1 MSHAIEADGK
11 AAAKTRVA
19 IAEDSVLLREGLVRL
34 LRDAGFD
41 VVGAAPDAAALLA
54 IVERQRPDVVVL
66 DIRMPPTHTD
76 EGIRLAAEI
85 RARDLRVAGE
95 RRIGVLLLSQYVEA
109 AYAYQL
115 IQSEAAGVGYLLKDR
130 LSDVAELT
138 DAIRRVAAGGT
149 AIDPSLVA
157 QLLGRRREKGPL
169 DDLTERERD
178 VLGLMGEGRSNQA
191 IADRLFVTSR
201 TVETHVANIF
211 GKLGLE
217 PEPDDHRRVLAVLTW
232 LRAR

>member
-1 MSHAIEADGK
+1 M
-11 AAAKTRVA
+11 TPTRLRVA
-19 IAEDSVLLREGLVRL
+19 IAEDSVLLREGLARL
-34 LRDAGFD
+34 LADAGFE
-41 VVGAAPDAAALLA
+41 VVGAVADAAGLLRLAERQAPDA
-54 IVERQRPDVVVL
+54 VVL

-85 RARDLRVAGE
+85 RAREALAAGG
-95 RRIGVLLLSQYVEA
+95 RRMGILLLSQYVEA

-115 IQSEAAGVGYLLKDR
+115 IQTEAAGVGYLLKDR
-130 LSDVAELT
+130 LSDMAQLT
-138 DAIRRVAAGGT
+138 EAIRRVAAGGT
-149 AIDPSLVA
+149 AIDPTLVA
-157 QLLGRRREKGPL
+157 QLLGRRRERGPL
-169 DDLTERERD
+169 DELTERERD
-178 VLGLMGEGRSNQA
+178 VLGLMAEGRSNQA
-191 IADRLFVTSR
+191 IADRLVVTPR

>member
-1 MSHAIEADGK
+1 MTDEQMPDAPPGARI
-11 AAAKTRVA
+11 RVA

-34 LRDAGFD
+34 LRDSGFD
-41 VVGAAPDAAALLA
+41 VAGAAPDAAGLLA
-54 IVERQRPDVVVL
+54 IVDAAQPDVVIL

-76 EGIRLAAEI
+76 EGIRLAATI
-85 RARDLRVAGE
+85 RARAG

-109 AYAYQL
+109 AYAYRL
-115 IQSEAAGVGYLLKDR
+115 ISTEAAGVGYLLKDR
-130 LSDVAELT
+130 LSDVAELA

-157 QLLGRRREKGPL
+157 ELLARRRERNPI
-169 DDLTERERD
+169 DELTERERE
-178 VLGLMGEGRSNQA
+178 VLALMGEGRSNQA
-191 IADRLFVTSR
+191 IADRLVVTPR

-211 GKLGLE
+211 GKLALE

>member
-1 MSHAIEADGK
+1 MTSPI
-11 AAAKTRVA
+11 RVA

-34 LRDAGFD
+34 LRDAGFE
-41 VVGAAPDAAALLA
+41 VAGAAPDAAGLLA
-54 IVERQRPDVVVL
+54 IVDTASPDVVIL

-76 EGIRLAAEI
+76 EGIRLAATI
-85 RARDLRVAGE
+85 RERKG

-109 AYAYQL
+109 AYAYRL
-115 IQSEAAGVGYLLKDR
+115 ISSEAAGVGYLLKDR
-130 LSDVAELT
+130 LSDVAELA
-138 DAIRRVAAGGT
+138 DAIRRVAGGGT

-157 QLLGRRREKGPL
+157 QLMGRRRERNPL
-169 DDLTERERD
+169 DELTERERE

-191 IADRLFVTSR
+191 IADRLVVTLR

-217 PEPDDHRRVLAVLTW
+217 PEPDDHRRVLAVLTL
-232 LRAR
+232 LRSR

>member
-1 MSHAIEADGK
+1 MTPARL
-11 AAAKTRVA
+11 RVA
-19 IAEDSVLLREGLVRL
+19 IAEDSVLLREGLARL
-34 LRDAGFD
+34 LADAGFE
-41 VVGAAPDAAALLA
+41 VVGAVADAAGLLRLAERQAPDA
-54 IVERQRPDVVVL
+54 VVL

-85 RARDLRVAGE
+85 RAREALAAGG
-95 RRIGVLLLSQYVEA
+95 RRMGILLLSQYVEA

-115 IQSEAAGVGYLLKDR
+115 IQAEAAGVGYLLKDR
-130 LSDVAELT
+130 LSDMAQLT
-138 DAIRRVAAGGT
+138 EAIRRVAAGGT
-149 AIDPSLVA
+149 AIDPTLVA
-157 QLLGRRREKGPL
+157 QLLGRRRERGPL
-169 DDLTERERD
+169 DELTERERD
-178 VLGLMGEGRSNQA
+178 VLGLMAEGRSNQA
-191 IADRLFVTSR
+191 IADRLVVTPR